1 MKLNVTMLLNKEY
14 LMRIR
19 TLALGATLISAALGT
34 AFALQTSEP
43 EREISNYQGTY
54 TCHPEAVYDPQSI
67 EGVQAIVKDALIR
80 DKKVMT
86 GNRKFASQID
96 AACAGDDQVQLTLKN
111 MDKIV
116 HFDAANK
123 RVTVEAGMRF
133 NDLNDFLRE
142 QGYAINMV
150 TELAIFTVGG
160 MLGSGT
166 HGSTLDKPSNMLADY
181 VTELKVVDGQGDVR
195 VLNGDLLNAARVN
208 LGVLGV
214 VVEVTLAIEEAF
226 KVKAEVTGYRDDSG
240 LEDVVLDIA
249 RSNYSANIAWF
260 PGLGRYTTTLYN
272 PVPLET
278 QGEAYNAQA
287 DVSDAEEFFFGLLFN
302 AAHEFPG
309 TGLQCLAAVARYNAR
324 AKSYFRDSNT
334 GKKVSEPIGYS
345 DQMQYFKCKD
355 PNKCIWDRLPIALQE
370 VAIDIERLPDWIRD
384 VREIVAAHPRTCF
397 PLNGIYFRFGQA
409 SDSYIGMSAG
419 RETAFVGIEYTL
431 RQEGKKEPK
440 NYFVNLEIEQMS
452 LRKYDARPHW
462 GKNSVAIFEDMPS
475 RFPMWQEFLQ
485 AKAEL
490 DPYNVFTNPFWER
503 VSGDIPMDDY
513 LTPGCN
519 VRGECYCQTDEHCQS
534 GTQCQA
540 GLHFTDARICR

>member
-1 MKLNVTMLLNKEY
+1 
-14 LMRIR
+14 MRIK
-19 TLALGATLISAALGT
+19 TLALSATLISAALGA
-34 AFALQTSEP
+34 AFAIQTAEP
-43 EREISNYQGTY
+43 ERELSNYQGTH
-54 TCHPEAVYDPQSI
+54 TCHPEAIYDPQSI
-67 EGVQAIVKDALIR
+67 EDVQILVKDALAR
-80 DKKVMT
+80 GKKVMT

-96 AACAGDDQVQLTLKN
+96 AACAGDDQVQITLKN
-111 MDKIV
+111 MNKIV
-116 HFDAANK
+116 HFDANNK
-123 RVTVEAGMRF
+123 RITVEGGMRF
-133 NDLNDFLRE
+133 NDLNDFLRQ
-142 QGYAINMV
+142 QGYAVNMV

-195 VLNGDLLNAARVN
+195 VLTGELLDAARVN

-214 VVEVTLAIEEAF
+214 VVEATIKIEDAF
-226 KVKAEVTGYRDDSG
+226 KVKADVQGYRNDDG
-240 LEDVVLDIA
+240 LEDRILEIA
-249 RSNYSANIAWF
+249 RNNYSANIAWF

-272 PVPLET
+272 PVPIET
-278 QGEAYNAQA
+278 SGEAYNAQA

-324 AKSYFRDSNT
+324 AKSYFRDSQS
-334 GKKVSEPIGYS
+334 GKKVNNPVGYS

-355 PNKCIWDRLPIALQE
+355 PDKCIWDRLPIALQE

-384 VREIVAAHPRTCF
+384 VRQIVASHPRTCF
-397 PLNGIYFRFGQA
+397 PLNGIYFRFGKA
-409 SDSYIGMSAG
+409 SDSYLGMSAG
-419 RETAFVGIEYTL
+419 RDTAFVGIEYTL

-462 GKNSVAIFEDMPS
+462 GKNSVAIFEDMPA
-475 RFPMWQEFLQ
+475 RFPKWPEFLQ

-490 DPYNVFTNPFWER
+490 DPYDVFSNPFWER
-503 VSGDIPMDDY
+503 ATGDLP
-513 LTPGCN
+513 LENFLKPGCN

-534 GTQCQA
+534 GTQCQE
-540 GLHFTDARICR
+540 GLYFTEARICR

>member
-1 MKLNVTMLLNKEY
+1 
-14 LMRIR
+14 
-19 TLALGATLISAALGT
+19 
-34 AFALQTSEP
+34 
-43 EREISNYQGTY
+43 
-54 TCHPEAVYDPQSI
+54 
-67 EGVQAIVKDALIR
+67 
-80 DKKVMT
+80 
-86 GNRKFASQID
+86 
-96 AACAGDDQVQLTLKN
+96 

-116 HFDAANK
+116 HFDANNQL
-123 RVTVEAGMRF
+123 VTVEAGMRF

-166 HGSTLDKPSNMLADY
+166 HGSTLEKPSNMLADY
-181 VTELKVVDGQGDVR
+181 VTQLKVVDGEGNVR
-195 VLNGDLLNAARVN
+195 TLSGDLLDAARVN

-214 VVEVTLAIEEAF
+214 VVEVTLAFEEAF

-240 LEDVVLDIA
+240 LEDKVLDIA
-249 RSNYSANIAWF
+249 RNNYSANIAWF

-272 PVPLET
+272 PVPLDTEG
-278 QGEAYNAQA
+278 QAYNAQA

-309 TGLQCLAAVARYNAR
+309 TGLQCLAAKARYNAR
-324 AKSYFRDSNT
+324 AQSYFRDST
-334 GKKVSEPIGYS
+334 SGKKVDNPVGYS

-370 VAIDIERLPDWIRD
+370 VAIDIERLPDWISD

-397 PLNGIYFRFGQA
+397 TLNGIYFRFGKA
-409 SDSYIGMSAG
+409 SDSYLGMSAG
-419 RETAFVGIEYTL
+419 RESAFVGIEYTL

-452 LRKYDARPHW
+452 LRKYNARPHW
-462 GKNSVAIFEDMPS
+462 GKTLWLYLKICLLDSLCGQVFT
-475 RFPMWQEFLQ
+475 
-485 AKAEL
+485 AKTEL
-490 DPYNVFTNPFWER
+490 DPHNVFLILSESGFN
-503 VSGDIPMDDY
+503 VSMEDY

-519 VRGECYCQTDEHCQS
+519 VEADIANG
-534 GTQCQA
+534 
-540 GLHFTDARICR
+540 

>member
-1 MKLNVTMLLNKEY
+1 
-14 LMRIR
+14 MRIR

-462 GKNSVAIFEDMPS
+462 GKNSVAIFEEMPS

-540 GLHFTDARICR
+540 GLYFTDARICR